1 MENNKQ
7 EFIQFALAKGVL
19 KFGEFK
25 LKSGRIS
32 PYFFDL
38 GLFNSGQ
45 SIDRLGRFYAAALM
59 ESELEYDMLFGP
71 AYKGI
76 SITTALS
83 SALARDYQIDMPFA
97 FNRKETKDHGEKGLI
112 IGAPIE
118 GRVLIVDDVITAGTA
133 VFECARLIADLGGTL
148 AGILISLD
156 RQERG
161 RETLSA
167 VAEVSAKLNIPVV
180 AIANLNDL
188 IDLLESEKTAI
199 KQWLP
204 EIKKYKARYGVD
216 AD

>member
-7 EFIQFALAKGVL
+7 EFIRFALTKGVL

-45 SIDRLGRFYAAALM
+45 SIDCLGRFYAAALM
-59 ESELEYDMLFGP
+59 ASTLEYDMLFGP

-76 SITTALS
+76 SITTVLS
-83 SALARDYQIDMPFA
+83 SALARDYKIDIPFA

-133 VFECARLIADLGGTL
+133 VSECARLITDLGGTL

-161 RETLSA
+161 RENLSA
-167 VAEVSAKLNIPVV
+167 VAEISVKLSVPVI

-188 IDLLESEKTAI
+188 IDLLESENTAI
-199 KQWLP
+199 KKWLP
-204 EIKKYKARYGVD
+204 KIKKYRDRYSVGVD
-216 AD
+216 

>member
-19 KFGEFK
+19 KFGEYK

-45 SIDRLGRFYAAALM
+45 SIDRLGRFYAATLM
-59 ESELEYDMLFGP
+59 ESQLEYDMLFGP

-133 VFECARLIADLGGTL
+133 MFECARLIADLGGTL

-188 IDLLESEKTAI
+188 IDLLESENTAI

>member
-7 EFIQFALAKGVL
+7 EFIRFALTKGVL

-45 SIDRLGRFYAAALM
+45 SIDCLGRFYAAALM
-59 ESELEYDMLFGP
+59 ASTLEYDMLFGP

-76 SITTALS
+76 SITTVLS
-83 SALARDYQIDMPFA
+83 SALARDYKIDIPFA

-133 VFECARLIADLGGTL
+133 VSECARLITDLGGTL

-161 RETLSA
+161 RENLSA
-167 VAEVSAKLNIPVV
+167 VAEVSVKLSVPVI

-188 IDLLESEKTAI
+188 IDLLESENTAI

-204 EIKKYKARYGVD
+204 KVKKYRDRYGVGVD
-216 AD
+216 

>member
-7 EFIQFALAKGVL
+7 EFIRFALTKGVL

-45 SIDRLGRFYAAALM
+45 SIDCLGRFYAAALM
-59 ESELEYDMLFGP
+59 ASTLEYDMLFGP

-76 SITTALS
+76 SITTVLS
-83 SALARDYQIDMPFA
+83 SALARDYKIDIPFA

-133 VFECARLIADLGGTL
+133 VSECARLITDLGGTL

-161 RETLSA
+161 RENLSA
-167 VAEVSAKLNIPVV
+167 VAEVSVKLSVPVI

-188 IDLLESEKTAI
+188 IDLVESEKTAI

-204 EIKKYKARYGVD
+204 KIKKYRDRYGVGVD
-216 AD
+216 

>member
-59 ESELEYDMLFGP
+59 ESQLEYDMLFGP

-188 IDLLESEKTAI
+188 IDLLESENTAI

>member
-19 KFGEFK
+19 KFGEYK

-45 SIDRLGRFYAAALM
+45 SIDRLGRFYAATLM
-59 ESELEYDMLFGP
+59 ESQLEYDMLFGP

-133 VFECARLIADLGGTL
+133 MFECARLIADLGGTL

-188 IDLLESEKTAI
+188 IDLLESENTAI

-216 AD
+216 TD

>member
-7 EFIQFALAKGVL
+7 EFIQFALAKGIL
-19 KFGEFK
+19 KFGEYK

-59 ESELEYDMLFGP
+59 ESQLEYDMLFGP

-188 IDLLESEKTAI
+188 IDLLESENTAI

>member
-7 EFIQFALAKGVL
+7 EFIQFALTKGVL
-19 KFGEFK
+19 KFGEYK

-45 SIDRLGRFYAAALM
+45 SIDHLGRFYAATLM
-59 ESELEYDMLFGP
+59 ESQLEYDMLFGP

-133 VFECARLIADLGGTL
+133 VFECSRLIADLGGTL

-188 IDLLESEKTAI
+188 IDLLESENTAI

>member
-19 KFGEFK
+19 KFGEYK

-59 ESELEYDMLFGP
+59 ESQLEYDMLFGP

-133 VFECARLIADLGGTL
+133 VFECSRLIADLGGTL

-188 IDLLESEKTAI
+188 IDLLESENTAI

-216 AD
+216 SD

>member
-7 EFIQFALAKGVL
+7 EFIRFALTKGVL

-45 SIDRLGRFYAAALM
+45 SIDCLGRFYAAALM
-59 ESELEYDMLFGP
+59 ASTLEYDMLFGP

-76 SITTALS
+76 SITTVLS
-83 SALARDYQIDMPFA
+83 SALARDYKIDIPFA

-133 VFECARLIADLGGTL
+133 VSECARLITDLGGTL

-161 RETLSA
+161 RENLSA
-167 VAEVSAKLNIPVV
+167 VAEISVKLSVPVI

-204 EIKKYKARYGVD
+204 KIKKYRDRYGVGVD
-216 AD
+216 

>member
-7 EFIQFALAKGVL
+7 EFIQFALTKGVL
-19 KFGEFK
+19 KFGEYK

-45 SIDRLGRFYAAALM
+45 SIDRLGRFYAATLM
-59 ESELEYDMLFGP
+59 ESNLEYDMLFGP

-83 SALARDYQIDMPFA
+83 SALARDYQIDIPFA

-188 IDLLESEKTAI
+188 IDLLESENTAI

>member
-7 EFIQFALAKGVL
+7 EFIRFALTKGVL

-45 SIDRLGRFYAAALM
+45 SIDCLGRFYAAALM
-59 ESELEYDMLFGP
+59 ASTLEYDMLFGP

-76 SITTALS
+76 SITTVLS
-83 SALARDYQIDMPFA
+83 SALARDYKIDIPFA

-133 VFECARLIADLGGTL
+133 VSECARLITDLGGTL

-161 RETLSA
+161 RENLSA
-167 VAEVSAKLNIPVV
+167 VAEVSAKLSVPVI

-188 IDLLESEKTAI
+188 IDLVESEKTAI

-204 EIKKYKARYGVD
+204 KIKKYRDRYGVGVD
-216 AD
+216 

>member
-7 EFIQFALAKGVL
+7 EFIRFALTKGVL

-45 SIDRLGRFYAAALM
+45 SIDCLGRFYAAALM
-59 ESELEYDMLFGP
+59 ASTLEYDMLFGP

-76 SITTALS
+76 SITTVLS
-83 SALARDYQIDMPFA
+83 SALARDYKIDIPFA

-133 VFECARLIADLGGTL
+133 VSECAKLITDLGGTL

-161 RETLSA
+161 RENLSA
-167 VAEVSAKLNIPVV
+167 VAEVSVKLSVPVI

-188 IDLLESEKTAI
+188 IDLVESEKTAI

-204 EIKKYKARYGVD
+204 KVKKYRDRYGVGVD
-216 AD
+216 

>member
-1 MENNKQ
+1 M
-7 EFIQFALAKGVL
+7 
-19 KFGEFK
+19 
-25 LKSGRIS
+25 
-32 PYFFDL
+32 
-38 GLFNSGQ
+38 
-45 SIDRLGRFYAAALM
+45 
-59 ESELEYDMLFGP
+59 
-71 AYKGI
+71 
-76 SITTALS
+76 
-83 SALARDYQIDMPFA
+83 
-97 FNRKETKDHGEKGLI
+97 I

-133 VFECARLIADLGGTL
+133 VTECARLIADLGGTL

-161 RETLSA
+161 RENLSA

-188 IDLLESEKTAI
+188 IDLLESENTAI

-204 EIKKYKARYGVD
+204 EIKKYKVRYGVD

>member
-7 EFIQFALAKGVL
+7 EFIRFALTKGVL

-45 SIDRLGRFYAAALM
+45 SIDCLGRFYAAALM
-59 ESELEYDMLFGP
+59 ASTLEYDMLFGP

-76 SITTALS
+76 SITTVLS
-83 SALARDYQIDMPFA
+83 SALTRDYKIDIPFA

-133 VFECARLIADLGGTL
+133 VSECARLITDLGGTL

-161 RETLSA
+161 RENLSA
-167 VAEVSAKLNIPVV
+167 VAEVSVKLSVPVI

-188 IDLLESEKTAI
+188 IDLVESEKTAI

-204 EIKKYKARYGVD
+204 KVKKYRDRYGVGVD
-216 AD
+216 

>member
-7 EFIQFALAKGVL
+7 EFIRFALTKGVL

-45 SIDRLGRFYAAALM
+45 SIDCLGRFYAAALM
-59 ESELEYDMLFGP
+59 ASTLEYDMLFGP

-76 SITTALS
+76 SITTVLS
-83 SALARDYQIDMPFA
+83 SALARDYKIDIPFA

-133 VFECARLIADLGGTL
+133 VSECARLITDLGGTL

-161 RETLSA
+161 RENLSA
-167 VAEVSAKLNIPVV
+167 VADISVKLSVPVI

-188 IDLLESEKTAI
+188 IDLLESENTAI

-204 EIKKYKARYGVD
+204 KIKKYRDRYGVGVD
-216 AD
+216 

>member
-7 EFIQFALAKGVL
+7 EFIRFALTKGVL

-45 SIDRLGRFYAAALM
+45 SIDCLGRFYAAALM
-59 ESELEYDMLFGP
+59 ASTLEYDMLFGP

-76 SITTALS
+76 SITTVLS
-83 SALARDYQIDMPFA
+83 SALARDYKIDIPFA

-133 VFECARLIADLGGTL
+133 VSECAKLITDLGGTL

-161 RETLSA
+161 RENLSA
-167 VAEVSAKLNIPVV
+167 VAEISVKLSVPVI

-188 IDLLESEKTAI
+188 IDLVESEKTAI

-204 EIKKYKARYGVD
+204 KVKKYRDRYGVGVD
-216 AD
+216 

>member
-7 EFIQFALAKGVL
+7 EFIRFALTKGVL

-45 SIDRLGRFYAAALM
+45 SIDCLGRFYAAALM
-59 ESELEYDMLFGP
+59 ASTLEYDMLFGP

-76 SITTALS
+76 SITTVLS
-83 SALARDYQIDMPFA
+83 SALARDYKIDIPFA

-133 VFECARLIADLGGTL
+133 VSECARLITDLGGTL

-161 RETLSA
+161 RENLSA
-167 VAEVSAKLNIPVV
+167 VAEVSTKLNVPVV
-180 AIANLNDL
+180 AIASLDDL
-188 IDLLESEKTAI
+188 IDLLELEKTVTT
-199 KQWLP
+199 QWLP
-204 EIKKYKARYGVD
+204 KVKKYRDRYGVG

>member
-19 KFGEFK
+19 KFGEYK

-45 SIDRLGRFYAAALM
+45 SIDHLGRFYAATLM
-59 ESELEYDMLFGP
+59 ESNLEYDMLFGP

-133 VFECARLIADLGGTL
+133 MFECARLIADLGGTL

-188 IDLLESEKTAI
+188 IDLLESENTAI

>member
-19 KFGEFK
+19 KFGEYK

-59 ESELEYDMLFGP
+59 ESQLEYDMLFGP

-161 RETLSA
+161 RENLSA
-167 VAEVSAKLNIPVV
+167 VAEVSAKLNVPVV

-188 IDLLESEKTAI
+188 IDLLESENTAI

>member
-19 KFGEFK
+19 KFGEYK

-45 SIDRLGRFYAAALM
+45 SIDHLGRFYAATLM
-59 ESELEYDMLFGP
+59 ESNLEYDMLFGP

-133 VFECARLIADLGGTL
+133 VFECSRLIADLGGTL

-188 IDLLESEKTAI
+188 IDLLESENTAI

-216 AD
+216 TD

>member
-7 EFIQFALAKGVL
+7 EFIRFALTKGVL

-45 SIDRLGRFYAAALM
+45 SIDCLGRFYAAALM
-59 ESELEYDMLFGP
+59 ASTLEYDMLFGP

-76 SITTALS
+76 SITTVLS
-83 SALARDYQIDMPFA
+83 SALARDYKIDIPFA

-133 VFECARLIADLGGTL
+133 VSECARLITDLGGTL

-161 RETLSA
+161 RENLSA
-167 VAEVSAKLNIPVV
+167 VAEISVKLSVPVI

-188 IDLLESEKTAI
+188 IDLVESENTAI

-204 EIKKYKARYGVD
+204 KIKKYRDRYGVGVD
-216 AD
+216 

>member
-7 EFIQFALAKGVL
+7 EFIQFALAKGIL
-19 KFGEFK
+19 KFGEYK

-45 SIDRLGRFYAAALM
+45 SIDRLGRFYAATLM
-59 ESELEYDMLFGP
+59 ESQLEYDMLFGP

-133 VFECARLIADLGGTL
+133 VFECSRLIADLGGTL

-161 RETLSA
+161 RENLSA
-167 VAEVSAKLNIPVV
+167 VAEVSAKLNVPVV

-204 EIKKYKARYGVD
+204 EIKKYKARYVVD

>member
-7 EFIQFALAKGVL
+7 EFIRFALTKGVL

-45 SIDRLGRFYAAALM
+45 SIDCLGRFYAAALM
-59 ESELEYDMLFGP
+59 ASTLEYDMLFGP

-76 SITTALS
+76 SITTVLS
-83 SALARDYQIDMPFA
+83 SALARDYKIDIPFA

-133 VFECARLIADLGGTL
+133 VSECARLITDLGGTL

-161 RETLSA
+161 RENLSA
-167 VAEVSAKLNIPVV
+167 VAEISVKLSVPVI

-188 IDLLESEKTAI
+188 IDLVESEKTAI

-204 EIKKYKARYGVD
+204 KVKKYRDRYGVGVD
-216 AD
+216 

>member
-7 EFIQFALAKGVL
+7 EFIQFALTKGVL
-19 KFGEFK
+19 KFGEYK

-45 SIDRLGRFYAAALM
+45 SIDRLGRFYAATLM
-59 ESELEYDMLFGP
+59 ESQLEYDMLFGP

-133 VFECARLIADLGGTL
+133 VFECSRLIADLGGTL

-188 IDLLESEKTAI
+188 IDLLESENTAI

-216 AD
+216 TD

>member
-1 MENNKQ
+1 
-7 EFIQFALAKGVL
+7 
-19 KFGEFK
+19 
-25 LKSGRIS
+25 
-32 PYFFDL
+32 
-38 GLFNSGQ
+38 
-45 SIDRLGRFYAAALM
+45 LGRFYAAALM

-133 VFECARLIADLGGTL
+133 VFECSRLIADLGGTL

-188 IDLLESEKTAI
+188 IDLLESENTAI

>member
-7 EFIQFALAKGVL
+7 EFIQFALTKGVL
-19 KFGEFK
+19 KFGEYK

-45 SIDRLGRFYAAALM
+45 SIDRLGRFYAATLM
-59 ESELEYDMLFGP
+59 ESNLEYDMLFGP

-180 AIANLNDL
+180 AIASLNDL
-188 IDLLESEKTAI
+188 IDLLESENTAI

-216 AD
+216 TD

>member
-19 KFGEFK
+19 KFGEYK

-45 SIDRLGRFYAAALM
+45 SIDRLGRFYAATLM
-59 ESELEYDMLFGP
+59 ESQLEYDMLFGP

>member
-7 EFIQFALAKGVL
+7 EFIQFALAKGIL
-19 KFGEFK
+19 KFGEYK

-38 GLFNSGQ
+38 GLFNSGH
-45 SIDRLGRFYAAALM
+45 SIDRLGRFYAATLM
-59 ESELEYDMLFGP
+59 ESNLEYDMLFGP

-133 VFECARLIADLGGTL
+133 VFECARLIVDLGGTL

-188 IDLLESEKTAI
+188 IDLLESENTSI

>member
-7 EFIQFALAKGVL
+7 EFIRFALTKGVL

-45 SIDRLGRFYAAALM
+45 SIDCLGRFYAAALM
-59 ESELEYDMLFGP
+59 ASTLEYDMLFGP

-76 SITTALS
+76 SITTVLS
-83 SALARDYQIDMPFA
+83 SALARDYKIDIPFA

-133 VFECARLIADLGGTL
+133 VSECARLITDLGGTL

-161 RETLSA
+161 RENLSA
-167 VAEVSAKLNIPVV
+167 VAEISVKLSVPVI
-180 AIANLNDL
+180 AIANLND
-188 IDLLESEKTAI
+188 
-199 KQWLP
+199 
-204 EIKKYKARYGVD
+204 
-216 AD
+216 

>member
-7 EFIQFALAKGVL
+7 EFIRFALTKGVL

-45 SIDRLGRFYAAALM
+45 SIDCLGRFYAAALM
-59 ESELEYDMLFGP
+59 ASTLEYDMLFGP

-76 SITTALS
+76 SITTVLS
-83 SALARDYQIDMPFA
+83 SALARDYKIDIPFA

-133 VFECARLIADLGGTL
+133 VSECARLITDLGGTL

-161 RETLSA
+161 RENLSA
-167 VAEVSAKLNIPVV
+167 VAEVSVKLSVPVI

-204 EIKKYKARYGVD
+204 KIKKYRDRYGVGVD
-216 AD
+216 

>member
-19 KFGEFK
+19 KFGEYK

-45 SIDRLGRFYAAALM
+45 SIDHLGRFYAATLM
-59 ESELEYDMLFGP
+59 ESQLEYDMLFGP

-133 VFECARLIADLGGTL
+133 VFECSRLIADLGGTL

-188 IDLLESEKTAI
+188 IDLLESENTAI

-216 AD
+216 TD

>member
-7 EFIQFALAKGVL
+7 EFIRFALTKGVL

-45 SIDRLGRFYAAALM
+45 SIDCLGRFYAAALM
-59 ESELEYDMLFGP
+59 ASTLEYDMLFGP

-76 SITTALS
+76 SITTVLS
-83 SALARDYQIDMPFA
+83 SALARDYKIDIPFA

-133 VFECARLIADLGGTL
+133 VSECARLITDLGGTL

-161 RETLSA
+161 RENLSA
-167 VAEVSAKLNIPVV
+167 VAEISVKLSVPVI

-188 IDLLESEKTAI
+188 IDLVESEKTAI
-199 KQWLP
+199 KKWLP
-204 EIKKYKARYGVD
+204 KIKKYRDRYGVGVD
-216 AD
+216 

>member
-7 EFIQFALAKGVL
+7 EFIRFALTKGVL

-45 SIDRLGRFYAAALM
+45 SIDCLGRFYAAALM
-59 ESELEYDMLFGP
+59 ASTLEYDMLFGP

-76 SITTALS
+76 SITTVLS
-83 SALARDYQIDMPFA
+83 SALARDYKIDIPFA

-133 VFECARLIADLGGTL
+133 VSECARLITDLGGTL

-161 RETLSA
+161 RENLSA
-167 VAEVSAKLNIPVV
+167 VAEISVKLSVPVI

-188 IDLLESEKTAI
+188 INLLESENTAI

>member
-7 EFIQFALAKGVL
+7 EFIRFALTKSVL

-45 SIDRLGRFYAAALM
+45 CIDRLGRFYAAALTA
-59 ESELEYDMLFGP
+59 STLEYDMLFGP

-83 SALARDYQIDMPFA
+83 SVLARDYKIDIPFA

-133 VFECARLIADLGGTL
+133 VSECARLIADLGGTL

-161 RETLSA
+161 RENLSA
-167 VAEVSAKLNIPVV
+167 VAEVSTKLNVPVV
-180 AIANLNDL
+180 AIASLDDL
-188 IDLLESEKTAI
+188 IDLLELEKTVTT
-199 KQWLP
+199 QWLP
-204 EIKKYKARYGVD
+204 KVKKYRDRYGVG

>member
-7 EFIQFALAKGVL
+7 EFIRFALTKGVL

-45 SIDRLGRFYAAALM
+45 SIDCLGRFYAAALM
-59 ESELEYDMLFGP
+59 ASTLEYDMLFGP

-76 SITTALS
+76 SITTVLS
-83 SALARDYQIDMPFA
+83 SALARDYKIDIPFA

-133 VFECARLIADLGGTL
+133 VSECARLITDLGGTL

-161 RETLSA
+161 RENLSA
-167 VAEVSAKLNIPVV
+167 VAEISVKLSVPVI

-188 IDLLESEKTAI
+188 IDLLESENTAI

-204 EIKKYKARYGVD
+204 KIKKYRDRYGVGVD
-216 AD
+216 

>member
-19 KFGEFK
+19 KFGEYK

-45 SIDRLGRFYAAALM
+45 SIDRLGRFYAATLM
-59 ESELEYDMLFGP
+59 ESNLEYDMLFGP

-180 AIANLNDL
+180 AIASLNDL
-188 IDLLESEKTAI
+188 IDLLESENTAI

>member
-7 EFIQFALAKGVL
+7 EFIQFALTKGVL
-19 KFGEFK
+19 KFGEYK

-45 SIDRLGRFYAAALM
+45 SIDRLGRFYAATLM
-59 ESELEYDMLFGP
+59 ESNLEYDMLFGP

-188 IDLLESEKTAI
+188 IDLLESENTAI